1 MNLTI
6 CQWMLLVFVI
16 RLGSGGVVHAA
27 EQQEVGKPENERL
40 AAIERNVGG
49 RLGVAILDT
58 GNSSGLEYR
67 ASERFPM
74 CSTFKL
80 LAAAAV
86 LHRVD
91 VDQERLDRRISYGQ
105 ADLLTWA
112 PVTKEHV
119 NEGSMTL
126 SDICAAAIDYSDNTA
141 ANLILKSIGGP
152 EGLTGYL
159 RSLGDPITRL
169 DRIEPELNTALEG
182 DERDTTTP
190 ASMLYDIQVLLLGD
204 KLSAASRQQLETWLV
219 ANKTGDKRLRAGLPK
234 DWRVGDKTGTGD
246 NGALGDVA
254 IVRPPNRGPILVV
267 VYTHG
272 SSEPLEKLN
281 DAFAAVGKLV
291 ADTF

>member
-1 MNLTI
+1 MNPTI
-6 CQWMLLVFVI
+6 CKWTLSAVGVG
-16 RLGSGGVVHAA
+16 LGFASVVHA
-27 EQQEVGKPENERL
+27 EELKVGKPENERL

-58 GNSSGLEYR
+58 GNSRGLEYR

-74 CSTFKL
+74 CSTFKF

-86 LHRVD
+86 LRRVD
-91 VDQERLDRRISYGQ
+91 LSQERLDRRISYGP

-112 PVTKEHV
+112 PVAKGHV

-169 DRIEPELNTALEG
+169 DRNEPELNTALEG
-182 DERDTTTP
+182 DQRDTTTP
-190 ASMLYDIQVLLLGD
+190 ASMLHDMQVLLLGD
-204 KLSAASRQQLETWLV
+204 KLSAVSRQQLEAWLV
-219 ANKTGDKRLRAGLPK
+219 ANKTGDQRLRAGLPK
-234 DWRVGDKTGTGD
+234 DWRVGDKTGTGN
-246 NGALGDVA
+246 NGAWGDIA
-254 IVRPPNRGPILVV
+254 IVRPPNREPILMI
-267 VYTHG
+267 VYLHG
-272 SSEPLEKLN
+272 SSAPEEKLN
-281 DAFAAVGKLV
+281 EVFSTVGKLV
-291 ADTF
+291 MERF